1 MKPIHQAYHH
11 SNAAQSYYL
20 FDYELD
26 AKHSTIYLL
35 FRVIVIFGAIAFLG
49 CGSAIAFWDVRVR
62 SFFEG
67 VGGAIAFGD
76 VGVAIVFFGVCGR
89 SFFGGVE
96 VRSLLFMI

>member
-1 MKPIHQAYHH
+1 M
-11 SNAAQSYYL
+11 
-20 FDYELD
+20 
-26 AKHSTIYLL
+26 
-35 FRVIVIFGAIAFLG
+35 
-49 CGSAIAFWDVRVR
+49 R